1 MASFKFIASIVFFVS
16 LISAPIAQAQQGG
29 LGDLLGALG
38 GLVGSGSGGG
48 LLGFINIIG
57 NISCSLDGSSSVVNG
72 VATPAFPN
80 ALVQLQ
86 CGGNVV
92 SSARTNADGM
102 FSMLLNSLLIGLSEL
117 LSACNIVM
125 PTPLSTCNP
134 KLPSDG
140 GLVSGNLQLLETTV
154 SGPLSI
160 IKVVPRI
167 LKFVHNLN

>member
-29 LGDLLGALG
+29 LGDLLGGLG
-38 GLVGSGSGGG
+38 GNGSGVG
-48 LLGFINIIG
+48 LLGLINIIG

-72 VATPAFPN
+72 VATPPFPN

-92 SSARTNADGM
+92 SSARTNAEGM
-102 FSMLLNSLLIGLSEL
+102 FSILLDPVLIALSKL
-117 LSACNIVM
+117 LSACNTVM

-140 GLVSGNLQLLETTV
+140 RLVSGNLQLLETTV